1 MKLINQSAELLIQ
14 PQGLEGMYK
23 QIENAARVCY
33 KSEDKS
39 TGDSKSFVDKLIKMK
54 HFSMLEHGTI
64 YLHLKKSNMEFPN
77 RVYNLAIKYRKN
89 PYSRTKIDLNSDN
102 AYITTNYRV
111 IKEHGWED
119 DLQYLCEPTDNHVKR
134 YTFRLTTSI
143 GIVREL
149 LRHRVFSFANESTR
163 YCNYSKDKFDN
174 ELTFILPSLYDGT
187 CKEFRE
193 LASLAAMGCEIKKES
208 EHYAN
213 LAVGLMFAESIYITL
228 TDKYKVSPQQARE
241 VLPLCTKS
249 ELIMTGF
256 EDDWNN
262 FLDVRLKGTTG
273 KPHPDMIELAKLIED
288 EIKKTK

>member
-1 MKLINQSAELLIQ
+1 MKLIKQKAELLIQ
-14 PQGLEGMYK
+14 PKGLNGLEK
-23 QIENAARVCY
+23 QIEIAARTCY
-33 KSEDKS
+33 KSENNS

-54 HFSMLEHGTI
+54 HFSMLEHGTV
-64 YLHLKKSNMEFPN
+64 YLYTALPN
-77 RVYNLAIKYRKN
+77 GIKNPLYKYAIN
-89 PYSRTKIDLNSDN
+89 PYSKV
-102 AYITTNYRV
+102 ITQYDCVDDEIYTYVSSNYRV
-111 IKEHGWED
+111 LIENNWED
-119 DLQYLCEPTDNHVKR
+119 DLKYICEPTAFHRKR

-143 GIVREL
+143 SIVREL

-193 LASLAAMGCEIKKES
+193 LASLAAMGCQIKKES

-213 LAVGLMFAESIYITL
+213 LAAGLMFAESVYITL
-228 TDKYKVSPQQARE
+228 TDKYKVSPQFARE

-262 FLDVRLKGTTG
+262 FLDVRLRGTTG
-273 KPHPDMIELAKLIED
+273 KPHPDMIELAQMIQD
-288 EIKKTK
+288 ELNKI